1 MNNKLMVWIII
12 IAVAASMGFFILNQK
27 MHRHEQRAGLIYYCP
42 MHPEI
47 TSDKPGECPICYMKL
62 VLREDK
68 DGPQKSDNAQGAVVN
83 GHAAIDLDLNKQQ
96 LIGVKTAPVKRQKLV
111 KKIRASGT
119 VAHDPELF
127 QVQAEYIQS
136 IQALQTAREKNT
148 DLENSGRLER
158 LVEASRTRLRHLG
171 LSEEMIAQIAT
182 WKEPQHSLLFAHPG
196 QPVWVYAQVYEYELP
211 LIHVGDKAEVS
222 IPSLQ
227 EKIFKGQV
235 RAIDQLVDQQTR
247 TVRVRIELEDADPR
261 LRPETY
267 VNAFIFADL
276 GVTLLIPREAVFDT
290 GEQKIVFVDAGDGVF
305 EPRAVVFGAKTQ
317 DFYEVKSGL
326 TEGELVV
333 TSGNFLIDSESRLK
347 SVLQGRTQEKQEGE
361 HAH

>member
-1 MNNKLMVWIII
+1 MNNKLIGWIII
-12 IAVAASMGFFILNQK
+12 LAVAAAAGFFILNQK

-47 TSDKPGECPICYMKL
+47 TSDRPGECPICYMKL

-68 DGPQKSDNAQGAVVN
+68 DAAQKMDNALE
-83 GHAAIDLDLNKQQ
+83 GHAAIELDLNKQQ
-96 LIGVKTAPVKRQKLV
+96 LIGVKTASVKRQKLV

-136 IQALQTAREKNT
+136 IQALQAAREKNT
-148 DLENSGRLER
+148 DLENSGQLER

-211 LIHVGDKAEVS
+211 LVHAGDKAEVS
-222 IPSLQ
+222 LPSSQ
-227 EKIFKGQV
+227 EKVFKGEV
-235 RAIDQLVDQQTR
+235 RAVDQLVDQQTR
-247 TVRVRIELEDADPR
+247 TVRVRIQLEEADSR

-267 VNAFIFADL
+267 VNASIFADL
-276 GVTLLIPREAVFDT
+276 GETLLIPREAVFDT
-290 GEQKIVFVDAGDGVF
+290 GEQKLVFVDDGNGVF
-305 EPRAVVFGAKTQ
+305 EPRAVVFGAKTN

-326 TEGELVV
+326 TEGEIVV

-347 SVLQGRTQEKQEGE
+347 SVLQGRTQGKQEGG